1 MRRVRTLVGVVVAA
15 LLLGGCTLVPTAS
28 SPQVVPNSKIPY
40 GLLDPTIP
48 GTNGASVQF
57 ITQPV
62 WIVDATGHL
71 DPASRIVPVP
81 PALTTVLRQL
91 ILGPSTIERAA
102 GYVSALPTDLV
113 LVSASIHG
121 GVAYINLA
129 TSLSHL
135 SKARQILAVGQLVF
149 TSKDMGATNG
159 VKILEAGHV
168 QELLLPNGSHATV
181 ATPADFE
188 RLLNH

>member
-1 MRRVRTLVGVVVAA
+1 MRRARTLVGIMVAA
-15 LLLGGCTLVPTAS
+15 LLLSGCTLVPTAS
-28 SPQVVPNSKIPY
+28 SPQIVPDAQIPY

-48 GTNGASVQF
+48 GTNGVSVQF

-81 PALTTVLRQL
+81 AELAAVLRQL
-91 ILGPSTIERAA
+91 ILGPSSIERTA
-102 GYVSALPTDLV
+102 GYTSALPKDLV
-113 LVSASIHG
+113 LVSASIQG

-149 TSKDMGATNG
+149 TSKDMGATTG

-168 QELLLPNGSHATV
+168 QELLLPNGAHATL

>member
-1 MRRVRTLVGVVVAA
+1 MRRAPALVAIVASA
-15 LLLGGCTLVPTAS
+15 ILLGGCTLVPTAT
-28 SPQVVPNSKIPY
+28 SPQVIPDSQIPY

-71 DPASRIVPVP
+71 DPASRIVPTP
-81 PALTTVLRQL
+81 PELATVLRQL
-91 ILGPSTIERAA
+91 ILGPTTIERAA
-102 GYVSALPTDLV
+102 GYTSALPSNLV
-113 LVSASIHG
+113 LVSASIRS

-135 SKARQILAVGQLVF
+135 SHAHQVLAVGQLVF
-149 TSKDMGATNG
+149 TSKDMGATRG
-159 VKILEAGHV
+159 VMVFEAGHV
-168 QELLLPNGSHATV
+168 QELLLPNGSHSTI

-188 RLLNH
+188 TLLNH